1 MLSLVW
7 KGWVILVCTCFLS
20 HYPERYLFILNSP
33 NETQIC
39 NWQPYESRRASP
51 NVTFIRESQTEIKS
65 SKQTL
70 QKTCHVR
77 VYAFSTHPMNSLHMP
92 LSNPTINS
100 TVLIDKIPQ
109 QNKTDRVIFVQP
121 GKIVFTSTF
130 FYLQTVAKMI
140 KTRIFVLFFFFRRRK
155 HKHSIFSSA
164 ASFCISSHGKWL
176 PVIFGFA
183 CPLN

>member
-7 KGWVILVCTCFLS
+7 RSWVILVCTCFLS

-100 TVLIDKIPQ
+100 TVYNYRQNYNQEKLFPRVLLIFLSAAISYK
-109 QNKTDRVIFVQP
+109 R
-121 GKIVFTSTF
+121 
-130 FYLQTVAKMI
+130 I
-140 KTRIFVLFFFFRRRK
+140 KTRIFVLFCLVFFAEENASTRLSHQQPLSVSQVTENDFR
-155 HKHSIFSSA
+155 
-164 ASFCISSHGKWL
+164 
-176 PVIFGFA
+176 
-183 CPLN
+183 